1 MKHAKQSVQKP
12 VSADIVLIEKP
23 GMDGL
28 TMNDITGLYIVLNES
43 VGYPI
48 ELNSK
53 LHESTAMGFIT
64 PDAAERLDFDYDKS
78 GLHDFVSAILDD
90 MNLESLNHLYDFN
103 GITIWLTR

>member
-1 MKHAKQSVQKP
+1 MNHATQSVQKP
-12 VSADIVLIEKP
+12 VSADVVLIEKP

-28 TMNDITGLYIVLNES
+28 TMSDITGLYIMLNNG

-48 ELNSK
+48 ELSAK

-64 PDAAERLDFDYDKS
+64 PDAAEQLDFDYDKS

-90 MNLESLNHLYDFN
+90 MNLESPNHLYNFN